1 MIGRTIGGRY
11 KVYDKVGGGGMAEVF
26 LARDLQSG
34 EIVAIKVLR
43 EQFTEG
49 EDYIER
55 FEREAKSAIKLTHP
69 NICCAR
75 DFGSEEDTYFMV
87 MEFVEGKTLSSIVE
101 ENGPLPLADVVSY
114 ISQAAKA
121 LESAYKNG
129 IIAHR
134 DVKSQNIMVT
144 PSGQVKIMDFGIAK
158 SRDFATMTSA
168 GSFVGTPE
176 YMSPEQAQGEKVDS
190 RSDIYSL
197 GVVFY
202 EALAGEV
209 PFESDTP
216 WGVLNMHIN
225 KKPFP
230 LENIRKDVPKEIV
243 DIIERMMTKD
253 PDDRFQTPSELIAS
267 LDAAMAKI
275 KLPKGSR
282 IKAKKVPRSNPKRR
296 RKIIRALIIFF
307 TIAILGAGGYWFYL
321 SALKPGNVLISST
334 PESASIYIKNHGQDQ
349 WGEALGKT
357 NFTLESLSPG
367 NYDLLLTLDGYIS
380 KETEFE
386 LSPGESLTLD
396 PIELLEP
403 GKMSVSTSL
412 IDWGEIDTTP
422 APKSLTIS
430 NTGQSPITIE
440 RDLAGADWL
449 IMDTSSITVKAG
461 ETLETKLSVD
471 ATKIEP
477 GKDYEAIVIFIP
489 DTGDTVK
496 VSVKLK
502 YKKPE
507 EVVVTLPPT
516 GGGSTSSGGTNSSG
530 GGSTSSGGDSGNT
543 TEPTPP
549 PPPPVTTGTLSINC
563 NVSGAFIKIDGKQI
577 TQTTPLSSYKIE
589 AGTYKIEIRSPRYQT
604 QEETVT
610 IAAGENKTISVTLK
624 NK

>member
-1 MIGRTIGGRY
+1 M
-11 KVYDKVGGGGMAEVF
+11 
-26 LARDLQSG
+26 
-34 EIVAIKVLR
+34 
-43 EQFTEG
+43 
-49 EDYIER
+49 
-55 FEREAKSAIKLTHP
+55 
-69 NICCAR
+69 
-75 DFGSEEDTYFMV
+75 
-87 MEFVEGKTLSSIVE
+87 
-101 ENGPLPLADVVSY
+101 
-114 ISQAAKA
+114 
-121 LESAYKNG
+121 
-129 IIAHR
+129 
-134 DVKSQNIMVT
+134 
-144 PSGQVKIMDFGIAK
+144 
-158 SRDFATMTSA
+158 
-168 GSFVGTPE
+168 
-176 YMSPEQAQGEKVDS
+176 
-190 RSDIYSL
+190 
-197 GVVFY
+197 
-202 EALAGEV
+202 
-209 PFESDTP
+209 
-216 WGVLNMHIN
+216 
-225 KKPFP
+225 
-230 LENIRKDVPKEIV
+230 
-243 DIIERMMTKD
+243 
-253 PDDRFQTPSELIAS
+253 
-267 LDAAMAKI
+267 
-275 KLPKGSR
+275 
-282 IKAKKVPRSNPKRR
+282 
-296 RKIIRALIIFF
+296 
-307 TIAILGAGGYWFYL
+307 
-321 SALKPGNVLISST
+321 
-334 PESASIYIKNHGQDQ
+334 
-349 WGEALGKT
+349 GEALGKT